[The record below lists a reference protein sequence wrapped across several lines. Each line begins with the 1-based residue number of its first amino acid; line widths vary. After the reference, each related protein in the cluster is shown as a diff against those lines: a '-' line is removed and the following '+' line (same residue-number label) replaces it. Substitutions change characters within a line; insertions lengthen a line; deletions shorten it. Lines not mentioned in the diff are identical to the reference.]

1 MFIAGERRGK
11 SSKDRKTQGG
21 LVEGQK
27 SLYGLPGAILTVM
40 RKKPSPGT
48 VSFYLLT
55 FNTLLRS
62 GATAIVPGVT
72 VNDIPLRVLPRDGF
86 ITQFER
92 FKMGAAH
99 PVRGQEGC
107 HCRELNVF
115 HHDIEIFGLDTRL
128 QNTVHLNNPLLHH
141 SPFAHGSVKKWGSLI
156 KFFDYR
162 NRAMDARAG
171 ELAPTWVNRNGYAM

>member
-1 MFIAGERRGK
+1 
-11 SSKDRKTQGG
+11 
-21 LVEGQK
+21 
-27 SLYGLPGAILTVM
+27 
-40 RKKPSPGT
+40 
-48 VSFYLLT
+48 
-55 FNTLLRS
+55 
-62 GATAIVPGVT
+62 
-72 VNDIPLRVLPRDGF
+72 
-86 ITQFER
+86 
-92 FKMGAAH
+92 MGAAH

-115 HHDIEIFGLDTRL
+115 HHDIEIFGLDTGL

-171 ELAPTWVNRNGYAM
+171 ELAPTRKYIIFPLYNHQFCLSLPESFSVSWHFSAYLPSQSQKRLNYKQRSNFPCR